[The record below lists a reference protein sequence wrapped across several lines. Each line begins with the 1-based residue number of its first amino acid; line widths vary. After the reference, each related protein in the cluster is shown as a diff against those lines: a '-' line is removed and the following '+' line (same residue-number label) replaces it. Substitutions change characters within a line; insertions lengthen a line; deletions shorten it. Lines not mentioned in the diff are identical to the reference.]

1 MILTATQ
8 CAFFFSDVLASPTR
22 LFGDLQHDLGDV
34 LNGEATLLPLPA
46 DAPQDIPVG
55 NLQSSSGNVRIAI
68 SRSRLDLYCSGE
80 DGSLV
85 LNWEKIPKLVERIR
99 IVLKGANGIGL
110 SRFGCTLSFF
120 KASANP
126 VVEIQ
131 NGFFSKAFADS
142 CDELS
147 FRVNEPAFKDIRFNR
162 LRSVSSGSLTN
173 GGTIQ
178 AGVVETLD
186 INTDQSLRYIRD
198 AYIDEVLSMA
208 SEAYESFG
216 GAGVE

>member
-34 LNGEATLLPLPA
+34 LNGEATLLPLPS
-46 DAPQDIPVG
+46 DAPQEFPVG
-55 NLQSSSGNVRIAI
+55 NLQSSSGSVRIAI

-80 DGSLV
+80 DSSIV
-85 LNWEKIPKLVERIR
+85 LNWKKIPKLVERIR

-126 VVEIQ
+126 VLEIKD
-131 NGFFSKAFADS
+131 GFFSKAFADS

-147 FRVNEPAFKDIRFNR
+147 FRVNEPVFKEIRFNR

-173 GGTIQ
+173 GGSIQ

-186 INTDQSLRYIRD
+186 INTDQSLRYIQD
-198 AYIDEVLSMA
+198 VYIDEVLSMA
-208 SEAYESFG
+208 SEAYESIG